1 WDWRYYTEK
10 LRKEKYDIDEE
21 ELRQYFEL
29 ENVKNGIFA
38 LSNKLYGIVFTR
50 LTDVPVYH
58 EEAQAY
64 EVKNND
70 GSFIGILFMDFHPR
84 ASKRGGAWMNNYR
97 DQYVYNGK
105 FSYPIIGIVG
115 NFSRP
120 TGTTPALLTADEAET
135 FFHEFGHAL
144 HGLLSKCNYKTISGT
159 NVSRDF
165 VELPSQIMENWAFE
179 PEVLALYAKHYKT
192 GEIIPDALVKKMEN
206 SSKFNQGF
214 ATTEYIAAS
223 YLDMAYHTQTSAM
236 TLSVLDFESSAM
248 NKIGLIPEILPRYRT
263 TYYNHIFSS
272 GYSAGYY
279 SYLWAQVLDAD
290 AFEAFK
296 EKGLFDKA
304 TADAFRTNILKR
316 GGTEDPMVLY
326 KRFRGAEPDIAPLIK
341 RRGLE

>member
-1 WDWRYYTEK
+1 
-10 LRKEKYDIDEE
+10 
-21 ELRQYFEL
+21 
-29 ENVKNGIFA
+29 
-38 LSNKLYGIVFTR
+38 
-50 LTDVPVYH
+50 
-58 EEAQAY
+58 
-64 EVKNND
+64 
-70 GSFIGILFMDFHPR
+70 
-84 ASKRGGAWMNNYR
+84 
-97 DQYVYNGK
+97 
-105 FSYPIIGIVG
+105 
-115 NFSRP
+115 
-120 TGTTPALLTADEAET
+120 
-135 FFHEFGHAL
+135 
-144 HGLLSKCNYKTISGT
+144 
-159 NVSRDF
+159 
-165 VELPSQIMENWAFE
+165 MENWAFE

-192 GEIIPDALVKKMEN
+192 GEIIPDVLVKKMEN

-296 EKGLFDKA
+296 EKGIFDKT
-304 TADAFRTNILKR
+304 TADAFRTNILER

-326 KRFRGAEPDIAPLIK
+326 KRFRGAEPDITPLIK
-341 RRGLE
+341 RRGLD